1 MRVLLAT
8 DGSDSAAAALDFLAG
23 FPFPAGS
30 EAIVLSVIDNRS
42 FPGDEEF
49 GDAFGLALQETC
61 EVQQGEAEQLLA
73 AAGQRLRE
81 AGWAGSTQIRNGDPA
96 EEIIQASE
104 EQGVDLVVLG
114 SHGTTG
120 IGRFLLGSVSDRVLS
135 HAPCSVLIVRA
146 PAAPQPAAA
155 AAGREKWRIL
165 LAHDSSEASA
175 KALSLCASLP
185 LDDSAQVTAV
195 RVMPLVTAYRQ
206 DIQQQLNTIWQQKKQ
221 AARASLEEAVQAL
234 RWSTPHVATELRE
247 AADVSAEILDMAE
260 QSGTDLIMLGCKG
273 RSAIQRF
280 LVGSKTNR
288 IARYAQCSVWAV
300 RT

>member
-1 MRVLLAT
+1 MRILLAT
-8 DGSDSAAAALDFLAG
+8 DGSSSAGAALDFLLG

-42 FPGDEEF
+42 FPGDDEF
-49 GDAFGLALQETC
+49 GDAFGIALQETP
-61 EVQQGEAEQLLA
+61 EVQKGETERLLA

-81 AGWAGSTQIRNGDPA
+81 AGWAESTQIRNGNPA
-96 EEIIQASE
+96 EEIIQAAE

-146 PAAPQPAAA
+146 PAAPQPAAT
-155 AAGREKWRIL
+155 AGRPRWRIL
-165 LAHDSSEASA
+165 LAHDSSKVSS

-185 LDDSAQVTAV
+185 LDDSVQVTAV

-206 DIQQQLNTIWQQKKQ
+206 DIQQHLNTIWQQKKQ

-234 RWSTPHVATELRE
+234 HWSTPHVAAELRE

-260 QSGTDLIMLGCKG
+260 QSGIDLIMLGCKG

-280 LVGSKTNR
+280 LLGSKTNR

-300 RT
+300 RS

>member
-8 DGSDSAAAALDFLAG
+8 DGSDSAAAALEFLAG

-42 FPGDEEF
+42 FPLDDEF
-49 GDAFGLALQETC
+49 GDAFGIDLQETR
-61 EVQQGEAEQLLA
+61 EVQQGETERLLA
-73 AAGQRLRE
+73 ATGQRLRE
-81 AGWAGSTQIRNGDPA
+81 AGWAGATQIRNGDPA
-96 EEIIQASE
+96 EEIIQAAE
-104 EQGVDLVVLG
+104 EQDVDLVVLG

-155 AAGREKWRIL
+155 AGRDRWRIL

-185 LDDSAQVTAV
+185 LDDTAEVTAV
-195 RVMPLVTAYRQ
+195 RVMPLVTGYRQ

-221 AARASLEEAVQAL
+221 AAGASLEEAVQAL
-234 RWSTPHVATELRE
+234 RWSTPHVAAELRE
-247 AADVSAEILDMAE
+247 AEDVSAEILDMAE

-280 LVGSKTNR
+280 LLGSKTNR
-288 IARYAQCSVWAV
+288 IARHAQCSVWAV
-300 RT
+300 RG

>member
-8 DGSDSAAAALDFLAG
+8 DGSDSAAAALKFLAG

-42 FPGDEEF
+42 FPLDDEF
-49 GDAFGLALQETC
+49 GDAFGIDLQETR
-61 EVQQGEAEQLLA
+61 EVQQGETERLLA
-73 AAGQRLRE
+73 ATGQRLRE
-81 AGWAGSTQIRNGDPA
+81 AGWAGATQIRNGDPA
-96 EEIIQASE
+96 EEIIQAAE
-104 EQGVDLVVLG
+104 EQDVDLVVLG

-155 AAGREKWRIL
+155 AGRDRWRIL

-185 LDDSAQVTAV
+185 LDDTAEVTAV
-195 RVMPLVTAYRQ
+195 RVMPLVTGYRQ

-221 AARASLEEAVQAL
+221 AAGASLEEAVQAL
-234 RWSTPHVATELRE
+234 RWSTPHVAAELRE
-247 AADVSAEILDMAE
+247 AEDVSAEILDMAE

-280 LVGSKTNR
+280 LLGSKTNR
-288 IARYAQCSVWAV
+288 IARHAQCSVWAV
-300 RT
+300 RG